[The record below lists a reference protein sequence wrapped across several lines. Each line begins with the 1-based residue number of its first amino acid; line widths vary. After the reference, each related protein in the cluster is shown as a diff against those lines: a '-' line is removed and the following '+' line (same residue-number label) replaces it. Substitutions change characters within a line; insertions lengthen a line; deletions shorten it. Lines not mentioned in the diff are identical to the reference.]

1 MCGNISMSS
10 LYSYSVMQRCWLDD
24 PGTRPSFSDLVV
36 SLSPLLESV
45 AGYTQ
50 LSMTL
55 TQPGA
60 ADLEYEV
67 MN

>member
-1 MCGNISMSS
+1 M
-10 LYSYSVMQRCWLDD
+10 
-24 PGTRPSFSDLVV
+24 RPSFSDLVV

-50 LSMTL
+50 LSMAL

-60 ADLEYEV
+60 ADIPVKKNPVYGLMDKIAMETDLEYEV
-67 MN
+67 MD